1 MAFRSPL
8 TGNLGESK
16 GTVNDGYPVWK
27 MRYVAKAMIA
37 MATAGQQL
45 LRSVNQI
52 ATTAGK
58 MPA

>member
-1 MAFRSPL
+1 
-8 TGNLGESK
+8 
-16 GTVNDGYPVWK
+16 

-37 MATAGQQL
+37 TATAGQQL